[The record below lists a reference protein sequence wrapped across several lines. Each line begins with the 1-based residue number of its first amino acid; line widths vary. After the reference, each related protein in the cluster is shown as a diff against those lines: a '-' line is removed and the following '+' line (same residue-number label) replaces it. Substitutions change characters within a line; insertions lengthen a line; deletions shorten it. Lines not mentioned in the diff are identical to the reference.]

1 MILLQPKQHDR
12 KYPDERSREVM
23 LKTIEFFERKGK
35 RRLKEDD
42 HAAVW
47 YADFL
52 DFVRKERIFA
62 TMCTPAGYGADD
74 CRWDTWRICEFAE
87 ILGFYGLQYW
97 YTWQVSVLG
106 LGPIWMSANEER
118 KRETARLLEEG
129 AIFAFGLSEK
139 AHGADLYSTEM
150 ALEQVEGGYR
160 ANGRKYYIGN
170 GNLAAR
176 VSTFGKLTNSG
187 DYCFFAAD
195 SQHAN
200 YECVQNVC
208 HSQNFVSEYALHNY
222 PVREEDILSRGDE
235 AWNTAL
241 NTVNIGIRGHPPRRA
256 PHALRHAGDGLPAR
270 EGALHRRLLPPGG
283 HEAGGVARRRLHA
296 LGLGGRP
303 PLPALQPGGE
313 DEGDDPRRGR
323 DQPHVGRDRR
333 QGLREGHLLRD
344 GRARHPGPAEAGRHG
359 ARQHRADREVH
370 GELLLPAGGVA
381 PDPAPR

>member
-1 MILLQPKQHDR
+1 MILLQPKKHDR

-23 LKTIEFFERKGK
+23 LKTIEFFESKGK
-35 RRLKEDD
+35 QRLKEDD

-52 DFVRKERIFA
+52 EFVRKERIFA
-62 TMCTPAGYGADD
+62 TMCTPSGYGADD

-150 ALEQVEGGYR
+150 SLEPAGEGSYR

-170 GNLAAR
+170 GNEAAL
-176 VSTFGKLTNSG
+176 VSTFGKFTDSG

-195 SQHAN
+195 SQHPN
-200 YECVQNVC
+200 YECLQNVC
-208 HSQNFVSEYALHNY
+208 HSQNYVS
-222 PVREEDILSRGDE
+222 
-235 AWNTAL
+235 
-241 NTVNIGIRGHPPRRA
+241 
-256 PHALRHAGDGLPAR
+256 
-270 EGALHRRLLPPGG
+270 
-283 HEAGGVARRRLHA
+283 
-296 LGLGGRP
+296 
-303 PLPALQPGGE
+303 
-313 DEGDDPRRGR
+313 
-323 DQPHVGRDRR
+323 
-333 QGLREGHLLRD
+333 
-344 GRARHPGPAEAGRHG
+344 
-359 ARQHRADREVH
+359 
-370 GELLLPAGGVA
+370 
-381 PDPAPR
+381 